1 MSTTYFFPI
10 SGLSCVNC
18 VPGVTECFSQPSGEP
33 VILTHN
39 GLSISITRVSVNF
52 VDKELCV
59 TIDEEGMDAGLIMDL
74 LNSRLHPIGKAC
86 GEQPKPI
93 HFLPGVL
100 GIMAGLVVLMVP
112 MICSLSFV
120 AMASMGVLS
129 AIGTVVLGYHS
140 YQNAVRAMFKQKLDM
155 DVLFAVSTFVAI
167 SVSLVALFVPGLPMM
182 FDVGL
187 LIFGFRQLG
196 DAVSESLKKNMGL
209 QASFDDRLPQTVKK
223 WKSGAWVEVAV
234 SALAVDDEIVVEAG
248 SVIPV
253 DGICVSSNG
262 VLYRT
267 ILNGNLDPE
276 SLNEG
281 DSILSG
287 MRVPDSSPRVHMR
300 VTKQQADSFLTQRA
314 QKDRINLHKN
324 QDKSATWITESERL
338 LHYFV
343 PTVFALAGVSG
354 IAVGCFFSPIVGIQ
368 CAVSVL
374 VSACPCTLGLVTG
387 MAVKV
392 GMKKAADH
400 GLPFKSTRMLELASQ
415 ITDVVCD
422 LNGTLTTS
430 QPEVD
435 ASRVVVSREC
445 TRDELFGYVLALEQ
459 HSSKAVPRAMCEY
472 ATREGHQALARLTKE
487 DINVSQHNGVSARVL
502 GHEISI
508 GNQQMMDEL
517 RIEVQQPALQSD
529 DRIVY
534 VARDGI
540 QIGYLIVTRP
550 LRKEA
555 LSVVQGF
562 QMMGKRVHLCT
573 GSDRD
578 TALRV
583 ARTLG
588 ISDHQVVWNRTPQ
601 TKVDYIAQLQET
613 GARVAMIGDAENDK
627 EAIDKSD
634 FGVAMPV
641 DGQDTSQAYA
651 NMTKQSADAIA
662 SLDSLKPVLAGFEV
676 SRQTATNIMQNVMF
690 NLAYNITAMV
700 LPAGLM
706 MMFGIALHPSVGVV
720 LMMLQT
726 GLTLFNTY
734 RFKEQ
739 TLMYL
744 EQTRRVQEL
753 APARS
758 VGNSYASI
766 SRLSPQLPARPY
778 LAHDVQQPVDR
789 LSTPRD
795 DDEQQVLSSDDDADI
810 ACIRNSMGLTYCYR

>member
-120 AMASMGVLS
+120 AMAFMGVLS

-140 YQNAVRAMFKQKLDM
+140 YQNAVRAMLKQKLDM

-187 LIFGFRQLG
+187 LIFGFRQVG

-209 QASFDDRLPQTVKK
+209 QAGFEDRLPQIVKK
-223 WKSGAWVEVAV
+223 WDSDTWIEVAV
-234 SALAVDDEIVVEAG
+234 SALAVDDEIMVEAG
-248 SVIPV
+248 SVVPV
-253 DGICVSSNG
+253 DGVCVSSNG
-262 VLYRT
+262 FLYRT
-267 ILNGNLDPE
+267 MVNGNLDPE

-287 MRVPDSSPRVHMR
+287 MRVPDSSPLVRMK

-314 QKDRINLHKN
+314 QQNRANLHLNK
-324 QDKSATWITESERL
+324 DKAATWISESERL

-422 LNGTLTTS
+422 MNGTLTTS
-430 QPEVD
+430 RPEVD
-435 ASRVVVSREC
+435 PSRIVVSAGC
-445 TRDELFGYVLALEQ
+445 TPAELFGYVLALEQ
-459 HSSKAVPRAMCEY
+459 HSFKAVPIAMCEY
-472 ATREGHQALARLTKE
+472 ATREGHQALAQLTKE

-502 GHEISI
+502 EHQISI
-508 GNQQMMDEL
+508 GNKQMMDEL
-517 RIEVQQPALQSD
+517 RIEVEQPPLQSD
-529 DRIVY
+529 DRIIY

-540 QIGYLIVTRP
+540 QIGYLIVRRP

-555 LSVVQGF
+555 LGMVQGL
-562 QMMGKRVHLCT
+562 QAMGKRVHLCT
-573 GSDRD
+573 GSDKE

-583 ARTLG
+583 ADTLG
-588 ISDHQVVWNRTPQ
+588 ISSNQVLWDCSPQ
-601 TKVDYIAQLQET
+601 DKVEYIARLQAT

-641 DGQDTSQAYA
+641 DGQDTSQAYV

-662 SLDSLKPVLAGFEV
+662 SLDSLDPVLAGFEV
-676 SRQTATNIMQNVMF
+676 SRQTATNIMQNVVF
-690 NLAYNITAMV
+690 NLAYNMTMMV

-706 MMFGIALHPSVGVV
+706 MLFGISLHPSVGVV
-720 LMMLQT
+720 LMIVQT

-734 RFKEQ
+734 GFKEQ
-739 TLMYL
+739 KLMYL
-744 EQTRRVQEL
+744 EQARRVQTPEAVL
-753 APARS
+753 S
-758 VGNSYASI
+758 FGNSYVSI
-766 SRLSPQLPARPY
+766 SRLSPQLPAR
-778 LAHDVQQPVDR
+778 HC
-789 LSTPRD
+789 LSND
-795 DDEQQVLSSDDDADI
+795 ALEQQRVDDTPKNDKQVLPSDGDADVPSI
-810 ACIRNSMGLTYCYR
+810 WDGMGFTHRYG